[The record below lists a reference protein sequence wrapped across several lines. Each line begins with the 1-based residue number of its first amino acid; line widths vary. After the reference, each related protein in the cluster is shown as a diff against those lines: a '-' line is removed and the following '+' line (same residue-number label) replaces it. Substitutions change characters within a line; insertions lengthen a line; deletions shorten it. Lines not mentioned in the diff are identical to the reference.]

1 MEPIETDFDYV
12 AQRSQNP
19 RSRFNWLYII
29 PSLGIVWL
37 VFLFASALFQWPIT
51 NVVNPIMS
59 FMIVVFF
66 VLVAMLFY
74 ALAPRSN
81 RE

>member
-12 AQRSQNP
+12 AQQSQNP

-29 PSLGIVWL
+29 PTLGIIWL
-37 VFLFASALFQWPIT
+37 LFLFASALFQWPIT
-51 NVVNPIMS
+51 GVVNPVMS

-66 VLVAMLFY
+66 VMVAMLFY
-74 ALAPRSN
+74 ALTPRAN